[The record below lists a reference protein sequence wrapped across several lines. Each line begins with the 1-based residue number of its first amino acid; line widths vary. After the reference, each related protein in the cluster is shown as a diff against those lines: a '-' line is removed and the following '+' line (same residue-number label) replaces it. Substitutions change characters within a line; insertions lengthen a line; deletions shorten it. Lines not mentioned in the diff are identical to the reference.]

1 MYRGLVVDAAE
12 RLFARYGYEATKIQ
26 DIAAE
31 SGLSLGTLY
40 SVFDGKAGVIEAIH
54 QDRLGQLFALVEASL
69 AVDGGAF
76 DRLMRSNRVFVRW
89 LGEHPDF
96 LRIHIQGSG
105 AWASDPANAADGQAR
120 AWRRGVDMLAMAIR
134 AAIDEGSVHEGD
146 PVTLARMVVAVQQV
160 LFSTWLESDLKE
172 DADSVADRIEV
183 HLGRLLRR
191 SEQ

>member
-40 SVFDGKAGVIEAIH
+40 SVFDGKAGVFEAIH
-54 QDRLGQLFALVEASL
+54 EDRLRELFSLVEESL
-69 AVDGGAF
+69 ARDGGAF

-89 LGEHPDF
+89 LGDHPDF

-120 AWRRGVDMLAMAIR
+120 AWRRGVDMLALAIG
-134 AAIDEGSVHEGD
+134 AAIEEGSVHEGD
-146 PVTLARMVVAVQQV
+146 AVTLARMVVAVQQV
-160 LFSTWLESDLKE
+160 LFSTWLESGLKD

-191 SEQ
+191 SEP